1 MTMKK
6 IFLLVTAM
14 AMVAC
19 VKDATENVAVKP
31 AMAESKIIMSDT
43 EYARGQM
50 IVCFDEEAIKC
61 VESGVSRSG
70 GTRSGVADFDALLGD
85 IAVESLERLFPL
97 DVRHEERARAAGL
110 HRWYLVRFDECADLK
125 EVARRMAEVAE
136 VSTVQYNSIAK
147 RVSEVKVEDTLG
159 AKQSAAPVV
168 APATRN
174 YEAFNDPELHLQW
187 HLINTGDKSI
197 YSGAKVGADV
207 NCLEAWPITA
217 GDPRVVVAIVDDYV
231 KYDHPDLQANM
242 WINEKEKNGRPDFDD
257 DQNGFVDDIH
267 GFNFVTS
274 DEIAPSPE
282 NDHGTHVAGIV
293 AAVNNNGVGV
303 CGVAGGTG
311 NGDGARLMAC
321 QVFYDDHKNSATDAV
336 CAKAF
341 YYAANNGAVIA
352 QCSFGL
358 GSKYT
363 SDRAYANGSAEKLA
377 IDYFLA
383 AKNCDAIDGGIIIF
397 AAGNESWNYSSYPGA
412 YRDYISV
419 TAMSCDFTPA
429 YYTNYGRGTNIA
441 APGGDH
447 LQGYWDDYMNGTGGG
462 HWRSGIHSTTYV
474 SAVYDSMQG
483 TSMACPCVSGVA
495 ALGLSHAL
503 AIGKTFT
510 VKEYKALLLTSV
522 NDINRYCTGEKYKNS
537 SPRPIL
543 FDVAMYR
550 GVVGTGYIDAFQ
562 VLMNVEGTPCIPVP
576 VGTKKAVDLSQVLGG
591 GVGSY
596 TFIDGGVEMSQ
607 ADRTKLGVEGTISI
621 SSSGKLSIKCTKP
634 GSAIVTLRF
643 IAGGDRVGT
652 DEATGGMEVE
662 KKVAIV
668 ARGFASNGGWL

>member
-1 MTMKK
+1 MKK
-6 IFLLVTAM
+6 IFILLTAM

-19 VKDATENVAVKP
+19 VKDATEDVAVKP
-31 AMAESKIIMSDT
+31 ATVESKIIMSDT
-43 EYARGQM
+43 ESALGEM
-50 IVCFDEEAIKC
+50 IVCFDEAAIEC

-70 GTRSGVADFDALLGD
+70 NTRSGVAQFDTLLGE
-85 IAVESLERLFPL
+85 IAVESLERLFPY
-97 DVRHEERARAAGL
+97 DARHEERARAAGL
-110 HRWYLVRFDECADLK
+110 HRWYLVRFDASADLK
-125 EVARRMAEVAE
+125 EVAHRMAEVAE
-136 VSTVQYNSIAK
+136 VATVQYNSMVK
-147 RVSEVKVEDTLG
+147 RVSEVKVEDTLN
-159 AKQSAAPVV
+159 AKQMAAPVA

-174 YEAFNDPELHLQW
+174 YAAFNDPELHLQW

-217 GDPRVVVAIVDDYV
+217 GDPRIVVAIIDDYV
-231 KYDHPDLQANM
+231 KYNHPDLQANM
-242 WINEKEKNGRPDFDD
+242 WVNEAEKNGRPNVDD
-257 DQNGFVDDIH
+257 DDNGCVDDIH
-267 GFNFVTS
+267 GYNFVT
-274 DEIAPSPE
+274 DGAIAESPE

-293 AAVNNNGVGV
+293 AAVNNNGIGV

-311 NGDGARLMAC
+311 KGDGARLMAC
-321 QVFYDDHKNSATDAV
+321 QVFYSDHKNSATDAV

-341 YYAANNGAVIA
+341 YYAANNGATNA
-352 QCSFGL
+352 QCSFGF

-363 SDRAYANGSAEKLA
+363 SDRAFANGSAEKIA
-377 IDYFLA
+377 IDYFLGT
-383 AKNCDAIDGGIIIF
+383 KNCDALDGSIVIY

-429 YYTNYGRGTNIA
+429 YYTNYGRGANIA

-447 LQGYWDDYMNGTGGG
+447 LQGYWADYVNSNGTNGG
-462 HWRSGIHSTTYV
+462 HWRSGVHSTTYV
-474 SAVYDSMQG
+474 SASYETMQG

-503 AIGKTFT
+503 ALGKTFS

-522 NDINRYCTGEKYKNS
+522 NDINRYCTGEKYKSS

-543 FDVAMYR
+543 FDISMYH
-550 GVVGTGYIDAFQ
+550 GQVGTGYIDAFQ

-576 VGTKKAVDLSQVLGG
+576 VGAKKAVDLSAVLGG

-607 ADRTKLGVEGTISI
+607 ADRTKLGIEGDITI
-621 SSSGKLSIKCTKP
+621 SSSGKMSIKCTKP

-652 DEATGGMEVE
+652 DSATGGMAVE

-668 ARGFASNGGWL
+668 ARGYASNGGWL